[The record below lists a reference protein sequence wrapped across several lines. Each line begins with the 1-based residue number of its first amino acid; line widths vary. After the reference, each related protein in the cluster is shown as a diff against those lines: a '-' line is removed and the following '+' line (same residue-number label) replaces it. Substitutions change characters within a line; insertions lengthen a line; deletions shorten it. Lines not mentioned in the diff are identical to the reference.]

1 VAEDKRLAA
10 LREFGAQALGT
21 QICGLTPASSDASF
35 RRYFRVENAD
45 CSWILMDS
53 PPEKEDLG
61 QFVKV
66 ARRFAALGLHVP
78 EVFACDLDAG
88 FCLLSDLGRRPYLDE
103 LSEETVER
111 LYGDALG
118 ALVVLQS
125 GTYADPEFLPH
136 YSGDLLR
143 DEMERFPTW
152 YLERYLGVALSDR
165 DARLLATT
173 FEGLTAQALAQPQV
187 WVHRDYHSRNL
198 MVLSRHNPG
207 ILDFQDAV
215 CGPITYDLASLL
227 KDCYVAWPRARVI
240 EWVKGYCQLARESGI
255 HRCEDDDT
263 FVEWFDRMGI
273 QRHLKVAG
281 TFARLHLR
289 DGKSG
294 YLADLPL
301 TMRYLIEATAQYPDL
316 GNLHALLCALPEP
329 P

>member
-1 VAEDKRLAA
+1 MADDRRLAA
-10 LREFGAQALGT
+10 LQQFGAQALGT
-21 QICGLTPASSDASF
+21 QDFDWAPASSDASF
-35 RRYFRVENAD
+35 RRYFRIEGAQG
-45 CSWILMDS
+45 SWIVMDA

-61 QFVKV
+61 RFVKV

-78 EVFACDLDAG
+78 EILACNLDAG

-103 LSEETVER
+103 LTDETVER

-125 GTYADPEFLPH
+125 GTFADPEFLPP
-136 YSGDLLR
+136 YNGELLR
-143 DEMERFPTW
+143 KEMERFPTW
-152 YLERYLGVALSDR
+152 YLGRYLGITLSDR
-165 DARLLATT
+165 DTHLLATA
-173 FEGLTAQALAQPQV
+173 FENLTRSALAQPQV

-198 MVLSRHNPG
+198 MILPRHNPG

-215 CGPITYDLASLL
+215 CGPITYDLVSLL
-227 KDCYVAWPRARVI
+227 KDCYIAWPRGRII

-255 HRCEDDDT
+255 HCCDDDDI

-301 TMRYLIEATAQYPDL
+301 TMRYLREASAEYSDL
-316 GNLHALLCALPEP
+316 KNLHAFLCALPESP
-329 P
+329 